1 MAEKVLGKITHF
13 YGKIG
18 VAVVD
23 VIGEIKA
30 GQTVKV
36 KRKGGEEFEQV
47 VESMQVEHKDV
58 GIAKRGDQVGMKI
71 DQIVKPGDIIIK
83 A

>member
-23 VIGEIKA
+23 VTGKIEA
-30 GQTVKV
+30 GQTVKI

-58 GIAKRGDQVGMKI
+58 DLANKGDQVGMKI
-71 DQIVKPGDIIIK
+71 DQAAKPGDIILEV
-83 A
+83 